1 MKSFLWILFLSL
13 LSSNALCQAFDF
25 YVVDI
30 GPDRGPPGVM
40 GTIELQR
47 ITPDNVVLCETLAE
61 GN

>member
-1 MKSFLWILFLSL
+1 MLTKAQARKLDADSLRHVWNDCENATLS
-13 LSSNALCQAFDF
+13 
-25 YVVDI
+25 YDI
-30 GPDRGPPGVM
+30 DPPGVM